1 MTLLGQALI
10 SGLLLGGLY
19 AILAI
24 GLSLTWGMLK
34 VINLAHFAFAFFAA
48 YITYQLSTSYGVDPF
63 LTVIVTAPLLF
74 LIGVGLQWC
83 FNKFD
88 VSEFNSL
95 LVTFGLFIIFQA
107 LMTALWTADYRRID
121 SEINP
126 YAQESFWIGP
136 FALPIPQ
143 FGSFIA
149 AMIIAGLTIYVLNYT
164 YTGKALRAIS
174 QDKDMAAAYGVNYRK
189 MSMLLMGVS
198 TAYAAVAGVFIAMIF
213 ALFPEAGVEWIGV
226 VFAVVILGGLANVP
240 GALGAGLLIGVVQAV
255 TAAVANP
262 GMAPLVTFTLLIVAL
277 LFKPE
282 GLFTR
287 RSSI

>member
-107 LMTALWTADYRRID
+107 LITALWTADYRRID

-136 FALPIPQ
+136 FALPIP
-143 FGSFIA
+143 SSVR
-149 AMIIAGLTIYVLNYT
+149 L
-164 YTGKALRAIS
+164 S
-174 QDKDMAAAYGVNYRK
+174 QR
-189 MSMLLMGVS
+189 
-198 TAYAAVAGVFIAMIF
+198 
-213 ALFPEAGVEWIGV
+213 
-226 VFAVVILGGLANVP
+226 
-240 GALGAGLLIGVVQAV
+240 
-255 TAAVANP
+255 
-262 GMAPLVTFTLLIVAL
+262 
-277 LFKPE
+277 
-282 GLFTR
+282 
-287 RSSI
+287 